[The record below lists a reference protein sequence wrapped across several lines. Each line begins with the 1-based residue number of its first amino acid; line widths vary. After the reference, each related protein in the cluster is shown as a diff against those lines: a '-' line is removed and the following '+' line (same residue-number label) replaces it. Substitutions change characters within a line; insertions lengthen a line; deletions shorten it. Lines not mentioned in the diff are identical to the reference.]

1 MEETERRTRRAI
13 WGRVY
18 AKEITMGENNALLAL
33 GVDRKEGREIRNS
46 ILNSE

>member
-1 MEETERRTRRAI
+1 MEETERRTRR
-13 WGRVY
+13 